1 MSAVYYK
8 GKRFQTLRALA
19 QKLGVG
25 YGIMQYRLTKMK
37 GDVDAAVAYVL
48 ARAEKGP
55 VADVQTIAL
64 EVLRKIGRPIRP
76 IDLWRSDER
85 LANAHRN
92 SVNNALK
99 RLLYKGAVERVGKF
113 KFSAFS
119 AEQITQRK
127 RVHDSYKLIMSGSW
141 GKLPRKKALRKAALN
156 RGGMVV

>member
-55 VADVQTIAL
+55 VADV
-64 EVLRKIGRPIRP
+64 
-76 IDLWRSDER
+76 
-85 LANAHRN
+85 
-92 SVNNALK
+92 
-99 RLLYKGAVERVGKF
+99 
-113 KFSAFS
+113 
-119 AEQITQRK
+119 
-127 RVHDSYKLIMSGSW
+127 
-141 GKLPRKKALRKAALN
+141 
-156 RGGMVV
+156 